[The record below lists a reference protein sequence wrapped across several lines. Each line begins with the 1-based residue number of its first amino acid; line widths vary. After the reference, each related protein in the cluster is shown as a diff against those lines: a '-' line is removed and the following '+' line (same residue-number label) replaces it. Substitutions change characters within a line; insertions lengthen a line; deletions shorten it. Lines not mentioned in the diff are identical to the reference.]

1 MIKNNLKY
9 FPEKLIICPNCKS
22 NKIFFKKKIVFCN
35 NCKESYPVINDI
47 PILITKKNCKKL
59 NLNYHKKNLEYEIL
73 NSKNFK
79 LNQFGILKYVE
90 NILVGTSG
98 ILYENIKNLK
108 KYPIGHVPFNKKKN
122 NIKLNFLDIGCGWG
136 RWTINAAKKNYKCI
150 GIDIS
155 IHSLI
160 AAKKIC
166 DELKLKNCFFICCD
180 VKNMPLKNNSFDC
193 VFSFSFLQHFSENN
207 LRIILENTLS
217 KMKHNG
223 IFKTQ
228 MVNKFSLR
236 GLYNNFKIKYFSE
249 SMIKSGKMD
258 KRLDEDNFTVRYFS
272 ISKINK
278 IFRQYF
284 LIKKIENYSFFT
296 QAQNSDFDIF
306 SKKFKFF
313 LIISNFFNCI
323 SKYIFFLKYVSDNIL
338 LTVTKKI
345 SNE

>member
-9 FPEKLIICPNCKS
+9 FPRELIICPNCKS
-22 NKIFFKKKIVFCN
+22 NKIFLKRKIIFCS
-35 NCKESYPVINDI
+35 NCKESYPIINDI
-47 PILITKKNCKKL
+47 PILITRKNCMRL
-59 NLNYHKKNLEYEIL
+59 NLNYYKKNLEYEIL

-79 LNQFGILKYVE
+79 FNKFGILKYVE
-90 NILVGTSG
+90 NILMGTSG

-108 KYPIGHVPFNKKKN
+108 KYPIANVPFNKKKDN
-122 NIKLNFLDIGCGWG
+122 KKLNFLDIGCGWG
-136 RWTINAAKKNYKCI
+136 RWTINAAQKNYKCI

-155 IHSLI
+155 IQSLT

-180 VKNMPLKNNSFDC
+180 VKNLPLKNNSFNY

-207 LRIILENTLS
+207 LRIILKNILS
-217 KMKHNG
+217 KIKYKG

-249 SMIKSGKMD
+249 SMIKTGKMD
-258 KRLDEDNFTVRYFS
+258 KRLHEDNFTVRYFS

-278 IFRQYF
+278 IFKQYF
-284 LIKKIENYSFFT
+284 SIKKIENYSFFT
-296 QAQNSDFDIF
+296 QAQYSDFDIF
-306 SKKFKFF
+306 SKKFKLF
-313 LIISNFFNCI
+313 LIISNFFNWI
-323 SKYIFFLKYVSDNIL
+323 SKYIFFLKYISDNIL
-338 LTVTKKI
+338 LTVTKKK